1 MEQVQFAIPESLLLA
16 LNMSA
21 KEVIG
26 SMQKEYAARMFQ
38 QGKLTLGQAAQFC
51 GMQKFDFT
59 SVLAAMDIPVI
70 DYDVDDFKQE
80 LQSMGLSC

>member
-16 LNMSA
+16 LNMNVR
-21 KEVIG
+21 ELVG
-26 SMQKEYAARMFQ
+26 SMRKEYAARMFQ
-38 QGKLTLGQAAQFC
+38 QGKLSLGQAAQFC

-70 DYDVDDFKQE
+70 DYDVDGFKQE
-80 LQSMGLSC
+80 LQSMGLPC